1 VNGFLI
7 RMAASSRA
15 RIAEAAAREPLEA
28 LRRRAL
34 ETPLPP
40 PLRNGHAFE
49 LIAEYKRRSP
59 ALGRLA
65 GTNDG
70 HLGRVSAYVRGGA
83 AAVSVLTEPTQFD
96 GSLEALAE
104 CAAGLVPLHVPVMRK
119 DFIVDEY
126 QLHEARAAGAG
137 GALLIVRMLN
147 DDSLGEL
154 VACARELSLFVLL
167 ECFDAADI
175 ARAASRAKGEAV
187 LLGVNCRDL
196 ETLTV
201 DPSRLAGLAP
211 QLPAGSLR
219 VAESGLVTPEDCADA
234 ARAGYRLALVG
245 GALMAATDPEAT
257 VRRMLE
263 AGRAAA

>member
-1 VNGFLI
+1 MNGFLI
-7 RMAASSRA
+7 RMAASSRK
-15 RIAEAAAREPLEA
+15 RIALAAEREPLEA

-34 ETPLPP
+34 DAPLPP

-65 GTNDG
+65 PANDA
-70 HLGRVSAYVRGGA
+70 HRDRVLAYARGGA
-83 AAVSVLTEPTQFD
+83 AAVSVLTERSQFD

-104 CAAGLVPLHVPVMRK
+104 CAASLAPLLVPVLRK
-119 DFIVDEY
+119 DFIVDAY

-137 GALLIVRMLN
+137 GALLIARMLS
-147 DDSLGEL
+147 DDALAEL
-154 VACARELSLFVLL
+154 IACARELSLFVLL

-175 ARAASRAKGEAV
+175 ARAAAHADGKAV

-196 ETLTV
+196 ETLAV
-201 DPSRLAGLAP
+201 DPSRLADLAP
-211 QLPAGSLR
+211 LLPAGSHS
-219 VAESGLVTPEDCADA
+219 VAESGLVTPEDCASA

-245 GALMAATDPEAT
+245 GALMTASDPEAT

-263 AGRAAA
+263 AGRAAT

>member
-1 VNGFLI
+1 MNGFLI
-7 RMAASSRA
+7 RMAASSRK
-15 RIAEAAAREPLEA
+15 RIVEAAAREPLEA

-34 ETPLPP
+34 DAPPPP

-49 LIAEYKRRSP
+49 LIAEHKRRSP

-65 GTNDG
+65 PTNDAYRD
-70 HLGRVSAYVRGGA
+70 RVLAYARGGA
-83 AAVSVLTEPTQFD
+83 AAVSVLTERSQFD

-104 CAAGLVPLHVPVMRK
+104 CAASLAPLQIPVMRK
-119 DFIVDEY
+119 DFIVDAY

-147 DDSLGEL
+147 DETLGEL

-167 ECFDAADI
+167 ECFDATDI
-175 ARAASRAKGEAV
+175 ARAAAHADGKAV

-196 ETLTV
+196 ETLAV
-201 DPSRLAGLAP
+201 DPSRLADLAP
-211 QLPAGSLR
+211 LLPAGSHS
-219 VAESGLVTPEDCADA
+219 VAESGLVTPEDCAGA

-245 GALMAATDPEAT
+245 GALMTASDPETT

-263 AGRAAA
+263 AGRAAT

>member
-1 VNGFLI
+1 MNGFLM

-15 RIAEAAAREPLEA
+15 RIAEAAAREPLDT
-28 LRRRAL
+28 LRRRAM
-34 ETPLPP
+34 ETPQPL

-65 GTNDG
+65 AGQEG
-70 HLGRVSAYVRGGA
+70 HLARVFAYARGGA

-104 CAAGLVPLHVPVMRK
+104 CAAALAPLRVPVMRK
-119 DFIVDEY
+119 DFVVDAY
-126 QLHEARAAGAG
+126 QLYEARAAGAG
-137 GALLIVRMLN
+137 GTLLIVRMLN
-147 DDSLGEL
+147 DDALAEL

-175 ARAASRAKGEAV
+175 ARAAPHADGEAV

-196 ETLTV
+196 ETLVV

-211 QLPAGSLR
+211 HLPAGSLC
-219 VAESGLVTPEDCADA
+219 VAESGLVMPEDCADA

-245 GALMAATDPEAT
+245 GALMSAPDPEAT